1 MVHKLA
7 KLVFVLLILGAAGS
21 CSNST
26 RPQPAATEDGSN
38 FVPGEVMVQFIQS
51 ISEDEALAI
60 ARRLTSA
67 DEAEFDLA
75 DDDHASRTELTMK
88 IKASTR
94 LGVDALP
101 EADERAP
108 RNAREQTCHEQLA
121 ALPLGSLIEVTTD
134 AGEL

>member
-60 ARRLTSA
+60 VEEYGLTWRQWLSRRLRVGLIGTPVG
-67 DEAEFDLA
+67 E
-75 DDDHASRTELTMK
+75 
-88 IKASTR
+88 
-94 LGVDALP
+94 
-101 EADERAP
+101 ERNWVATLNSDP
-108 RNAREQTCHEQLA
+108 RVLVAQVNHTGIQLR
-121 ALPLGSLIEVTTD
+121 
-134 AGEL
+134 